1 MASMAA
7 GWLLIEPP
15 WSMALLCCSIYLEA
29 QEDAMSCYDSS
40 SPDGSNSH
48 SSSAAPAGDGKGAGS
63 GAADGANKNI
73 IMERDRRR
81 KLNEKLYALRSVVPN
96 ITKVGTV
103 AAAGLVTPSRP
114 AGGGIA
120 GEHSLF

>member
-1 MASMAA
+1 MAA

-63 GAADGANKNI
+63 GAADGADKNI

-96 ITKVGTV
+96 ITKVGV
-103 AAAGLVTPSRP
+103 RRCC
-114 AGGGIA
+114 
-120 GEHSLF
+120 